1 MDLQRSSNILGSH
14 WFHRRFTL
22 TPQGRYVTITELAEW
37 ARGPYDQL
45 RKNLALEATAGHA
58 APRVIMMAPVR
69 HGDGT
74 TTTAILLAASLA
86 QNHRVLVLDLNFR
99 WPGVAEA
106 FGIAGASGV
115 ATLLRDSSVG
125 DPGHAVSPTRIANL
139 SVLPN
144 SVNGSQRALP
154 PVEAIQTLLATLRE
168 RYEYVVIDCAPV
180 LRYPDT
186 TLLAPLADVVLL
198 VIAADAT
205 PVEECMA
212 ARRELERATVRIGG
226 AVLTRQR
233 RFVPETLERRL
244 GGASER

>member
-1 MDLQRSSNILGSH
+1 MDLQRSPNILGTH

-22 TPQGRYVTITELAEW
+22 TPQGRYETVTELAEW

-45 RKNLALEATAGHA
+45 RKNLALDATADHA
-58 APRVIMMAPVR
+58 PPRVIMLAPVR

-86 QNHRVLVLDLNFR
+86 QSHRVLVLELNFR
-99 WPGVAEA
+99 WPGVADA
-106 FGIAGASGV
+106 LGLSGAAGLPV
-115 ATLLRDSSVG
+115 LLRDSCAA
-125 DPGHAVSPTRIANL
+125 DPALAVSATRITNL
-139 SVLPN
+139 FVLPN
-144 SVNGSQRALP
+144 SLNGTERALP
-154 PVEAIQTLLATLRE
+154 PVESIRGLFPSLRA
-168 RYEYVVIDCAPV
+168 RYDYVVIDTAPV

-212 ARRELERATVRIGG
+212 ARRELERAAVRIGG

-233 RFVPETLERRL
+233 RFVPEGLQRRL
-244 GGASER
+244 GGGGEC